1 MYSVTYV
8 IHVTGWSQSYDT
20 EKVIESSVVL
30 SKIVLYSIVRVIN
43 NKLYCFVFVFVFYF
57 LFIFFS
63 LLFRVR
69 VEYDGHIVTCHNRR
83 A

>member
-1 MYSVTYV
+1 MCDITYI
-8 IHVTGWSQSYDT
+8 IHITEWLQSYNT
-20 EKVIESSVVL
+20 EKVIESSETS

-43 NKLYCFVFVFVFYF
+43 DKIYFLLLFVFIFVFYF

-69 VEYDGHIVTCHNRR
+69 V
-83 A
+83 